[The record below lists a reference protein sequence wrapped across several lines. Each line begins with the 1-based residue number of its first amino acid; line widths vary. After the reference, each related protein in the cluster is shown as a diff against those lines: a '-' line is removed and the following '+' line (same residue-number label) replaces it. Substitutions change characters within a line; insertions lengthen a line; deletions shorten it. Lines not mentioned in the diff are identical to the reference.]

1 MVVES
6 CIGVI
11 KFVAPG
17 LSTFELF
24 LTLAGFVF
32 MTGVFV
38 VAVRGSIHLAS
49 IYITSFGKQIEQVDW
64 RIIKGLGLGLGS
76 TYFLYLFH
84 NLYKLNNIHFNFPFL
99 TFSKPNF
106 CPYYLLASYFFIPQ

>member
-11 KFVAPG
+11 KFVAPR

-32 MTGVFV
+32 VAGVFV
-38 VAVRGSIHLAS
+38 VAVRRSIHLAS

-64 RIIKGLGLGLGS
+64 RIINKQFQGLS
-76 TYFLYLFH
+76 AQ
-84 NLYKLNNIHFNFPFL
+84 
-99 TFSKPNF
+99 S
-106 CPYYLLASYFFIPQ
+106 SQ